1 MPILPDS
8 RRQPGHGQQYC
19 PQPAH
24 HFGGKHAAICA
35 YSPRTNSTG
44 AGADSRSRA
53 GSLPAAAGALA
64 VSHPEDLSELYALRY
79 RIYCLER
86 RFLCP
91 SNYPSGLEIDI
102 DDQRSAHFLA
112 RNSTNV
118 TVGTA
123 RLVLGDRAE
132 PFPVEKHCSTF
143 PDFIPP
149 PSNLAA
155 EVSRLAV
162 CKHAQSDP
170 GEPPP
175 WAGQIRRSQLAA
187 DQVAASRQRSRNS
200 PTVVLRLYRQM
211 YRYSRE
217 HGIRYWYAAMEKSL
231 LRVMARYGVVFT
243 QIGPLQDYYGPVSP
257 YIIALETLDKQLEA
271 TNPALLRWFRQDA

>member
-91 SNYPSGLEIDI
+91 SDYPSGLEIDT

-123 RLVLGDRAE
+123 RLVLGDQAE

-143 PDFIPP
+143 PHFIPP
-149 PSNLAA
+149 PRISQRKCRAWRC
-155 EVSRLAV
+155 VSTRRPTQEGL
-162 CKHAQSDP
+162 DP
-170 GEPPP
+170 GP
-175 WAGQIRRSQLAA
+175 
-187 DQVAASRQRSRNS
+187 
-200 PTVVLRLYRQM
+200 
-211 YRYSRE
+211 
-217 HGIRYWYAAMEKSL
+217 
-231 LRVMARYGVVFT
+231 AR
-243 QIGPLQDYYGPVSP
+243 
-257 YIIALETLDKQLEA
+257 
-271 TNPALLRWFRQDA
+271 